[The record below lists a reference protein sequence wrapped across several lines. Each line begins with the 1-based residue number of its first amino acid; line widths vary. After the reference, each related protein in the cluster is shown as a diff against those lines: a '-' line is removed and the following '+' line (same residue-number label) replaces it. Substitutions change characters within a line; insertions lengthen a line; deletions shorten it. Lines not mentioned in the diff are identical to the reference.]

1 MIFDTHSHCYFEKL
15 AVRIDEVQT
24 NMLASGVTHTVQIG
38 CDVPSSIAAIELA
51 QKYPNWY
58 ASVGYHPV
66 DAQDPEASKD
76 RAGGKKM
83 HEGEGFMTGNA
94 NPDSPEFRHDQ
105 EAGLR
110 ALVEKYRE
118 HVVAIG
124 ETGLDQ
130 HYLSDEPAKRA
141 MELEEQY
148 YWFERMA
155 HIARDYGL
163 PLIIHSRD
171 ARRETIDAI
180 KRFEIKYAVIHCFS
194 EDADFARELMEYSPD
209 IYFSFSGI
217 LTYKNAP
224 DIQAAA
230 RAVPLDRILVETDAP
245 FLSPN
250 PVR

>member
-1 MIFDTHSHCYFEKL
+1 
-15 AVRIDEVQT
+15 
-24 NMLASGVTHTVQIG
+24 
-38 CDVPSSIAAIELA
+38 
-51 QKYPNWY
+51 
-58 ASVGYHPV
+58 
-66 DAQDPEASKD
+66 
-76 RAGGKKM
+76 
-83 HEGEGFMTGNA
+83 MTGNA
-94 NPDSPEFRHDQ
+94 NPDTPEFRHDQ

-110 ALVEKYRE
+110 ALVEKYRDY
-118 HVVAIG
+118 VVAIG

-130 HYLSDEPAKRA
+130 HYLSEDPGKRT
-141 MELEEQY
+141 MQLEEQY

-155 HIARDYGL
+155 HIARDFGL

-180 KRFEIKYAVIHCFS
+180 KRFDIKYAVIHCFS
-194 EDADFARELMEYSPD
+194 EDADFARELMEFSPD

-250 PVR
+250 PVRGQVNEPSHTKHVLEFLTTIRDESPEEVERQVFENSLRFYQLQK